1 MTAAGVEEYKKINNL
16 LAVSYSLGPS
26 SNKLVTVGYNAATL
40 KPVLTFTSDKRRFV
54 LTPLEFKTLDKEG
67 SLWRLAL
74 NQRKTVSIENV
85 TMKITSLREIPKVI
99 FLNKTT
105 EEKFILEEM
114 EVRQL
119 FKLRK
124 LLSTYLFTLT
134 VNRCTVVEFFKEYKT
149 KLEQRGCFL
158 DFDDFET
165 VFGLIH
171 RLDYYR
177 LFLEIPVL
185 CPNIHQT
192 MQSIV
197 F

>member
-1 MTAAGVEEYKKINNL
+1 MTAAGLEESKKMNQL

-26 SNKLVTVGYNAATL
+26 SNKLVTLGYNAATL
-40 KPVLTFTSDKRRFV
+40 KPELVFSSDKRRFV
-54 LTPLEFKTLDKEG
+54 LSPLQYRTVDKEG

-74 NQRKTVSIENV
+74 NQRKTISIENV
-85 TMKITSLREIPKVI
+85 TVKITSAREISKVI
-99 FLNKTT
+99 FLDKTT
-105 EEKFILEEM
+105 NEKFIIDEM
-114 EVRQL
+114 EVLQL
-119 FKLRK
+119 FKLKK
-124 LLSTYLFTLT
+124 LIATYLFTLT
-134 VNRCTVVEFFKEYKT
+134 VNRCTVVEFFNEYKA

-171 RLDYYR
+171 RVDYYR

-185 CPNIHQT
+185 CPRINQT
-192 MQSIV
+192 MQSID